1 MIVSANPSI
10 DTPHP
15 IHVMIESVFD
25 CSLFWDTSN
34 NKAKFVK
41 WSHSQVTKPLY
52 ACVFDTLQPS
62 FDHEP
67 ITPAVETV
75 KYIFKTLLEKI
86 KWLVRVKVLEY
97 ESFK

>member
-1 MIVSANPSI
+1 MIVSVNPNNDI
-10 DTPHP
+10 PHP
-15 IHVMIESVFD
+15 IHVMIESAFD

-67 ITPAVETV
+67 ITPGIKAVN
-75 KYIFKTLLEKI
+75 IFLKLYWK
-86 KWLVRVKVLEY
+86 KWNNC
-97 ESFK
+97 